1 MTELSAPL
9 AEKLARMGI
18 TELND
23 IQRRVLATDK
33 NTESIVLIAPTG
45 SGKTVAY
52 ALALLRNM
60 KPSTRPSSTGTGSG
74 TRTRKADF

>member
-1 MTELSAPL
+1 MKIAVQATKKTAVEATNRKPIFIQTTTKLFIRVMTELSAPL

-33 NTESIVLIAPTG
+33 TPRA
-45 SGKTVAY
+45 
-52 ALALLRNM
+52 
-60 KPSTRPSSTGTGSG
+60 
-74 TRTRKADF
+74 

>member
-52 ALALLRNM
+52 ALA
-60 KPSTRPSSTGTGSG
+60 
-74 TRTRKADF
+74 